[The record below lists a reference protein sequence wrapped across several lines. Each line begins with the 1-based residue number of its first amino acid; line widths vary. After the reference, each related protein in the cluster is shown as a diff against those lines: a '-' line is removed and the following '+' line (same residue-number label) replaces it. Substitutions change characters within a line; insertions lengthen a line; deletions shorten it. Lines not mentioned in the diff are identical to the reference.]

1 MRILPI
7 VILTLMAVHSG
18 CGKKQSKK
26 EKDKGPCGKPY
37 LKELNGKCFYV
48 GIKKINW
55 FGAQNNCLRKGLNL
69 ADVST
74 VEDFKAVVHYVT
86 SQVGFDDFWFGG
98 NDLQSEGRFKYI
110 SSGKL
115 VRYLGDS
122 NIVEPTQRSNLDDC
136 LEIRIRPNVTVVLD
150 VNCQEKKYFIC
161 EQNQVKCA
169 VPAED
174 SGDGQKHSHEHL
186 HHFHHD
192 AGQKDKQ
199 ETGIKEQSVE
209 SDSRPADNSNSTE
222 IGESKEKEA
231 EGASTPGDGGGTTEP
246 VFENGMENAG
256 EPIAEQDQ
264 TVPPGGTGPP
274 PAADATGAATPAPDA
289 AAAEGATP
297 AAAAPPAEG
306 APAAEAATPAP
317 AAPEG
322 EATPAPAA

>member
-7 VILTLMAVHSG
+7 VILALMAVHSG
-18 CGKKQSKK
+18 CGKKQGKK
-26 EKDKGPCGKPY
+26 AKDKGPCGKPY

-48 GIKKINW
+48 GVKKINW

-74 VEDFKAVVHYVT
+74 VEDFNAVVHYMT
-86 SQVGFDDFWFGG
+86 SQLGYDDFWFGG

-110 SSGKL
+110 SNGKL
-115 VRYLGDS
+115 VRYMGVS
-122 NIVEPTQRSNLDDC
+122 PIVEPTQRSNLDDC

-161 EQNQVKCA
+161 EQNQLKCA
-169 VPAED
+169 VPAAD

-192 AGQKDKQ
+192 AGKKEKQ
-199 ETGIKEQSVE
+199 EAGIKEQSVE

-222 IGESKEKEA
+222 IGVSEEKKT
-231 EGASTPGDGGGTTEP
+231 EGAPSGGDGGGTTEP
-246 VFENGMENAG
+246 VFENGMGNAG
-256 EPIAEQDQ
+256 ATNAEEAQ
-264 TVPPGGTGPP
+264 TVPPAGGASAST
-274 PAADATGAATPAPDA
+274 AAEGTEAATPAPDA
-289 AAAEGATP
+289 ATPAAGAPAEGTPAAEG
-297 AAAAPPAEG
+297 
-306 APAAEAATPAP
+306 ATPAP

-322 EATPAPAA
+322 GATPAPAPPA